1 MKGKKTLLTE
11 EGLKELQDEL
21 DELINV
27 KRPANLKAIKEARA
41 LGDLSENA
49 DYDAAKN
56 DQAELDELINIK
68 RPENIQAI
76 KEARALGD
84 LSENAEYDAARN
96 EQAVI
101 EARIKQ
107 LEKMLENVSIITDV
121 SSDKVSIG
129 NTVSIKYVEDEDEEE
144 YKIVGSQE
152 ADPFESK
159 ISNESPIAKA
169 LLNKKVGDIVE
180 VESPNGVYKIEITEI
195 K

>member
-1 MKGKKTLLTE
+1 MKDKKIYLTQ
-11 EGLKELQDEL
+11 EGLEELKQEL

-27 KRPANLKAIKEARA
+27 RRPKNIIAIKEARA

-56 DQAELDELINIK
+56 EQAE
-68 RPENIQAI
+68 
-76 KEARALGD
+76 
-84 LSENAEYDAARN
+84 
-96 EQAVI
+96 I
-101 EARIKQ
+101 EGRIKKI
-107 LEKMLENVSIITDV
+107 EKMLENAEIIEEVKT
-121 SSDKVSIG
+121 DKVSIG
-129 NTVSIKYVEDEDEEE
+129 STVAVKYVDDDDTDE

-152 ADPFESK
+152 ADPFMSK

-169 LLNKKVGDIVE
+169 ILNKKVGDIVE

>member
-1 MKGKKTLLTE
+1 MGNKNIVYLTQ
-11 EGLKELQDEL
+11 EGLAELKAEL
-21 DELINV
+21 DNLINV
-27 KRPANLKAIKEARA
+27 R
-41 LGDLSENA
+41 
-49 DYDAAKN
+49 
-56 DQAELDELINIK
+56 

-76 KEARALGD
+76 KEARSLGD

-96 EQAVI
+96 EQAQI

-107 LEKMLENVSIITDV
+107 LEKMLENVSIISET
-121 SSDKVSIG
+121 SKDKVGIG
-129 NTVSIKYVEDEDEEE
+129 STVVIKYVDDDDEEDE

-169 LLNKKVGDIVE
+169 LLEHKVGDVVT
-180 VESPNGVYKIEITEI
+180 VESPNGSYEIEIVEI

>member
-1 MKGKKTLLTE
+1 MKDKNTVYLTQ
-11 EGLKELQDEL
+11 EGLDDLKKEL

-27 KRPANLKAIKEARA
+27 
-41 LGDLSENA
+41 
-49 DYDAAKN
+49 
-56 DQAELDELINIK
+56 K

-76 KEARALGD
+76 KEARSLGD

-121 SSDKVSIG
+121 SNDKVSIG
-129 NTVSIKYVEDEDEEE
+129 NTVAIKYVDDDDEEE

-159 ISNESPIAKA
+159 ISNESPIAQA
-169 LLNKKVGDIVE
+169 LFDHKVGDVVT
-180 VESPNGVYKIEITEI
+180 VESPNGSYEIEIIDI

>member
-1 MKGKKTLLTE
+1 MDNLK
-11 EGLKELQDEL
+11 KELD
-21 DELINV
+21 DLINV
-27 KRPANLKAIKEARA
+27 R
-41 LGDLSENA
+41 
-49 DYDAAKN
+49 
-56 DQAELDELINIK
+56 
-68 RPENIQAI
+68 RPENVQAI

-121 SSDKVSIG
+121 STDFVGIG
-129 NTVSIKYVEDEDEEE
+129 NTVSIKYVDDDEEDE

-169 LLNKKVGDIVE
+169 LFNHKVGDIVT
-180 VESPNGVYKIEITEI
+180 VDSPNGAYQVEII
-195 K
+195 AIQ

>member
-1 MKGKKTLLTE
+1 MGNKNASTVYLTQQ
-11 EGLKELQDEL
+11 GLDDLKKELDN
-21 DELINV
+21 LINV
-27 KRPANLKAIKEARA
+27 R
-41 LGDLSENA
+41 
-49 DYDAAKN
+49 
-56 DQAELDELINIK
+56 
-68 RPENIQAI
+68 RPENIIAI

-96 EQAVI
+96 EQAQI

-107 LEKMLENVSIITDV
+107 LEKMLENVSIITEV
-121 SSDKVSIG
+121 SIDKVGIG
-129 NTVSIKYVEDEDEEE
+129 NTVAIKYVDDDEEDE

-169 LLNKKVGDIVE
+169 LFDHKVGDIVT
-180 VESPNGVYKIEITEI
+180 VESPNGSYEIEIIEI

>member
-1 MKGKKTLLTE
+1 MKDKNTVYLTQ
-11 EGLKELQDEL
+11 EGLEELKKEL

-27 KRPANLKAIKEARA
+27 
-41 LGDLSENA
+41 
-49 DYDAAKN
+49 
-56 DQAELDELINIK
+56 K

-76 KEARALGD
+76 KEARSLGD

-159 ISNESPIAKA
+159 ISNESPIAQA
-169 LLNKKVGDIVE
+169 LFDHKVGDIVT
-180 VESPNGVYKIEITEI
+180 VDSPNGSYEVEIIDI